1 MTRPFDELTKSVGK
15 PVLVRL
21 KGDRTVRGLLAS
33 FDVHLN
39 IILEDAEELSNGENQ
54 NIKEKYPRLMVRGDN
69 IIFIAL

>member
-1 MTRPFDELTKSVGK
+1 MTRPFDELTKSLGK

-39 IILEDAEELSNGENQ
+39 IILENAEELTNSQEQ
-54 NIKEKYPRLMVRGDN
+54 IKEKYPRLMVRGDN